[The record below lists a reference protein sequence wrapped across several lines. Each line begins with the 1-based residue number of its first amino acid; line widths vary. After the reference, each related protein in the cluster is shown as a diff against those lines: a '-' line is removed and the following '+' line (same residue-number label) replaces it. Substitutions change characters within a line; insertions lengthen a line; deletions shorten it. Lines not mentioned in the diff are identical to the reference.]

1 MNTETMMTEA
11 TTTTTE
17 GEAASTVA
25 PSTTEAAQPA
35 VETGQVQQPQEAQ
48 PEDKPKDETPPVPEN
63 YEFKAPDGK
72 EFDADTIASFTE
84 VAKELKL
91 PAEAAQKILD
101 KMAPVLDA
109 KMAREVEAVRT
120 QWREQATSDKEF
132 GGEKLSENLAVAKK
146 AMDQFGTPEL
156 KTLLSESGLGN
167 HPELI
172 RFFYRAGKA
181 ISEDTIVAGKSAP
194 SAAFDPAKVLFPNH
208 K

>member
-25 PSTTEAAQPA
+25 PSTSEAGQPPA
-35 VETGQVQQPQEAQ
+35 ATGQVQQQQEAK
-48 PEDKPKDETPPVPEN
+48 PEEKPKDETPGAPEV
-63 YEFKAPDGK
+63 YEFKAPEGK
-72 EFDADTIASFTE
+72 EFDAATIASFTE

-101 KMAPVLDA
+101 KMAPALDA

-132 GGEKLSENLAVAKK
+132 GGEKLAENLAVAKK

-156 KTLLSESGLGN
+156 KSLLNESGLGN

-172 RFFYRAGKA
+172 RLFYRAGKA
-181 ISEDTIVAGKSAP
+181 ISEDTIVAGR
-194 SAAFDPAKVLFPNH
+194 AASNAGTDQAKVLYPNH